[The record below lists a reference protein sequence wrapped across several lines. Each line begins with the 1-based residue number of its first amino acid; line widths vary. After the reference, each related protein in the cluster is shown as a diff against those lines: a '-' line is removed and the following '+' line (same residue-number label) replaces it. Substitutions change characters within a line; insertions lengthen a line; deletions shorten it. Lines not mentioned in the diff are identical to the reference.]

1 VPSLSSHLFGFQN
14 DLAPILY
21 VDNIQIND
29 TIRVVKTRQI
39 LGNEASQS
47 GFKGSRLPSRGPG
60 RSDRKSVQTNL
71 NIEKG
76 R

>member
-1 VPSLSSHLFGFQN
+1 MLICDNIIGVISPSVPSLSSHLFGFQN

-47 GFKGSRLPSRGPG
+47 RFKGSRLPSR
-60 RSDRKSVQTNL
+60 
-71 NIEKG
+71 
-76 R
+76 